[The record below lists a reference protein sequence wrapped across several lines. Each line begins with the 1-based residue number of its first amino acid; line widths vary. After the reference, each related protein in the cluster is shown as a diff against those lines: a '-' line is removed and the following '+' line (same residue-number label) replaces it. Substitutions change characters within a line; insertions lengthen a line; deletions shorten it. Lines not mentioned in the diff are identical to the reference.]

1 MPAWAQVS
9 VKPGE
14 TVVFSVHAVGAQVYD
29 CKAGEGGKLAWQL
42 REPIATLIQDGETVG
57 RHYKGPT
64 WEHADESRI
73 RGKQVD
79 TQPGE
84 TVKDIPWLRLDA
96 IEAGGSGV
104 LAGITA
110 ILRINTKGGQLAGA
124 CDKAGT
130 IMANPLLGLLHEH
143 RESAPKTDDRLRVA
157 FDLSAAAAR
166 GRNGRKQ
173 GRHAW
178 QARTGE
184 SAARPPPD

>member
-1 MPAWAQVS
+1 MNFQMWLPAAMMCAAAMMPAWAQVS

-29 CKAGEGGKLAWQL
+29 CNAGEGGKLAWQL

-64 WEHADESRI
+64 WEHADGSRI
-73 RGKQVD
+73 RGKEVD

-84 TVKDIPWLRLDA
+84 IVKDIPWLRLDA

-104 LAGITA
+104 LAGVTA

-124 CDKAGT
+124 CNEAGT
-130 IMANPLLGLLHEH
+130 IMAVPY
-143 RESAPKTDDRLRVA
+143 
-157 FDLSAAAAR
+157 AADFMFL
-166 GRNGRKQ
+166 KK
-173 GRHAW
+173 
-178 QARTGE
+178 
-184 SAARPPPD
+184 

>member
-1 MPAWAQVS
+1 MNFQMWSPAAMMCAAAVMPAWAQVS

-29 CKAGEGGKLAWQL
+29 CRAGEGGKLAWQL

-73 RGKQVD
+73 RGKQID
-79 TQPGE
+79 TRPGE

-104 LAGITA
+104 LAGVTA
-110 ILRINTKGGQLAGA
+110 ILRINTKGGQLAGT
-124 CDKAGT
+124 CNEAGT
-130 IMANPLLGLLHEH
+130 I
-143 RESAPKTDDRLRVA
+143 VA
-157 FDLSAAAAR
+157 VPYAADYMFL
-166 GRNGRKQ
+166 KK
-173 GRHAW
+173 
-178 QARTGE
+178 
-184 SAARPPPD
+184 